1 MSNQLIADMNS
12 MMVALQIAVTIISAI
27 AIGAIAVYLIGIFM
41 LCLDE
46 SKKNQVKRAGFKP
59 ATVHPS
65 DKKAGIRAIR
75 QVPSSARSHS
85 AIRF

>member
-27 AIGAIAVYLIGIFM
+27 AIGALGVYLIGIFM
-41 LCLDE
+41 LCLGE
-46 SKKNQVKRAGFKP
+46 SKKSRVERAVVKP
-59 ATVHPS
+59 ATIYRS
-65 DKKAGIRAIR
+65 DRKGGVMAIR
-75 QVPSSARSHS
+75 QVSSSARPHS

>member
-27 AIGAIAVYLIGIFM
+27 AIGALAVYLIGIFM
-41 LCLDE
+41 LCLGE
-46 SKKNQVKRAGFKP
+46 SKNSRVARAGFKP
-59 ATVHPS
+59 ATVYRS

-75 QVPSSARSHS
+75 EVSSSVRSHS